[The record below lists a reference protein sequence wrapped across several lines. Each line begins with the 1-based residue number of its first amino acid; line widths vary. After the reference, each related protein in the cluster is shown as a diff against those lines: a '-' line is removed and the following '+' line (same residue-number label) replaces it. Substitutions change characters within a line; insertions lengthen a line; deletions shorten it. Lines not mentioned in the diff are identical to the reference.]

1 MSLDDPAKFSN
12 ILKDEKV
19 ALWITH
25 LIESNPFMFELKIQ
39 ASKQSI
45 KTHDISW
52 SKHLSLSLLSPTFY
66 SVNMN
71 TASQQPS
78 WDGFPKDTQLPTL
91 QTAHSAFYWS
101 QPRQKKIGS
110 FSASKQVQFSTF
122 LQVWAHG
129 SADRKS
135 ILHVLTGEQEPPGP
149 SASWCHAGSTPWPA
163 PWDNTGGPVRHII
176 VNIRF

>member
-12 ILKDEKV
+12 LLKDEKV

-25 LIESNPFMFELKIQ
+25 LFESNPFMLELKIQ

-52 SKHLSLSLLSPTFY
+52 SKHLSHLSPTFY

-78 WDGFPKDTQLPTL
+78 WDGFPKRHTAANLADGTQCFLLIT
-91 QTAHSAFYWS
+91 TTTK
-101 QPRQKKIGS
+101 KKIGS
-110 FSASKQVQFSTF
+110 FSASKQLQFSTV

-149 SASWCHAGSTPWPA
+149 SASWCHEGSTPWPA
-163 PWDNTGGPVRHII
+163 PSDNTGGPVRHII